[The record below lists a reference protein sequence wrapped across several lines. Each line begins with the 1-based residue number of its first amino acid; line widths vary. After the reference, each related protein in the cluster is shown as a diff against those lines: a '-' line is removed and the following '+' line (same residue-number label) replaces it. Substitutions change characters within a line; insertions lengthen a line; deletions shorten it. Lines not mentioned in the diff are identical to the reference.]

1 MGLFDIFKSKKKSDG
16 VIEEYGRTSQNYSN
30 SYETNSEDTS
40 DAYHNSSYHDP
51 SHSFELTVEDV
62 FTITGRGTVAVGK
75 VSLGVIHTG
84 DEVFIQT
91 TTGETISSVII
102 GIEMFRKLLSVAQEG
117 DTVGLLLKGI
127 TRNQIERENLIYK
140 L

>member
-117 DTVGLLLKGI
+117 DTVGLLLRGI
-127 TRNQIERENLIYK
+127 NRNQIGRGDLIYK